1 MAELSTITTE
11 QSERAH
17 RLIDLYEEE
26 LIALLSY
33 CNSRQTREEGVPA
46 ILILDDFTRAD
57 KPSMHPRL
65 GDEALKSFY
74 ADLAIALALLVEST
88 GGDPYYP
95 SICPAMSAIAEQ
107 AFSLLPF
114 TAWKTGMEAG

>member
-1 MAELSTITTE
+1 MAKSLTITTE
-11 QSERAH
+11 QWKRAH
-17 RLIDLYEEE
+17 RLIDLHEQE

-33 CNSRQTREEGVPA
+33 CKSRQTREEGVPA
-46 ILILDDFTRAD
+46 ILILDDFTRTD
-57 KPSMHPRL
+57 KPSMHPNL

-74 ADLAIALALLVEST
+74 ADLALALALLVKST

-114 TAWKTGMEAG
+114 TAWKTGTEAG